1 MPSSFAGESIFDSG
15 PHRFRRLPLGLQVVP
30 VMALDG
36 VSPGSVALGNLE
48 LIIEVRGRLLAPSDA
63 DLDVLL
69 DAVAALLTYP
79 PTQGDLIDHHG
90 RTYEGVSF
98 VRFEPADRTD
108 RGRTVSLAYTARF
121 IRFLSDG

>member
-1 MPSSFAGESIFDSG
+1 MPSSFLGEPIFDSG

-48 LIIEVRGRLLAPSDA
+48 LIIEVRGRLIGASDA
-63 DLDVLL
+63 DLDTLT
-69 DAVAALLTYP
+69 DAIASMLTYP
-79 PTQGDLIDHHG
+79 PTRGELIDHHG
-90 RTYEGVSF
+90 RTYENISF

-121 IRFLSDG
+121 VRFLSDK